1 MPNPPTDPDILDA
14 EGLAER
20 LGIAPNT
27 VRKLART
34 GEIPAI
40 RIGKA
45 WRFYWPA
52 VVGTV
57 SELPADL
64 AALHERAEDDST

>member
-1 MPNPPTDPDILDA
+1 MPNPPSDPDILDV
-14 EGLAER
+14 ETLAER

-27 VRKLART
+27 VRKLARN

-40 RIGKA
+40 RLGKA

-57 SELPADL
+57 SSLPEETTGD
-64 AALHERAEDDST
+64 E

>member
-1 MPNPPTDPDILDA
+1 MPNPPSDPDILDV
-14 EGLAER
+14 ETLAQR
-20 LGIAPNT
+20 LGVAPNT
-27 VRKLART
+27 LRKLARN
-34 GEIPAI
+34 GEIPAL

-57 SELPADL
+57 SQMPEGLSGDNT
-64 AALHERAEDDST
+64 AEG

>member
-1 MPNPPTDPDILDA
+1 MPNPPSDPDILDV
-14 EGLAER
+14 ENLAER
-20 LGIAPNT
+20 LGITPNT
-27 VRKLART
+27 VRKLARN

-40 RIGKA
+40 RIGKV

-57 SELPADL
+57 SQMPEGLGDDADK
-64 AALHERAEDDST
+64 E